1 MATNISTDA
10 DPVRVPVNIW
20 HRSSVLHVVQGGG
33 CYRATFHEVTQV
45 WLAVQRMRFARTDQ
59 RWMTWYPVIRGID
72 VRLVQFVSDVLQ
84 QPALV
89 SFQLRERADES
100 RGLEWDRRAFLTL
113 VENDVLHRESSQR
126 MLQGRKE
133 RGALSEG
140 D

>member
-1 MATNISTDA
+1 
-10 DPVRVPVNIW
+10 
-20 HRSSVLHVVQGGG
+20 
-33 CYRATFHEVTQV
+33 
-45 WLAVQRMRFARTDQ
+45 
-59 RWMTWYPVIRGID
+59 MTWYPVIRGID

-89 SFQLRERADES
+89 SFQLRERTDES